1 MPSVVPPPVR
11 ICLGCLSA
19 WLCLALPAF
28 LSAQDL
34 DRLDEEI
41 PFDELVIKG
50 DERVFRLVPM
60 EMAKR
65 APLPRGAEDEEL
77 VMRLLDRPE
86 QKYAVKWGDIER
98 ITLWEES
105 RLRATAEQI
114 GAGRFAEAYASLLRV
129 QESSPGFPGLEKARQ
144 DCLLAE
150 GRQRLAAGQPEA
162 ALVPLRELCQRNRDY
177 PELSAMMGSV
187 VDQLVERDFAA
198 GHDAAARELVE
209 LLANAF
215 PEHTVVATRRQQL
228 MARARDR
235 LATVVAA
242 IGTERW
248 RDAHDALEQSLA
260 VWPALAEAQPVA
272 AELNAKYPLFRVGVR
287 DRAPRDAI
295 VPGAMTWER
304 QRLRTLIPMEVTTNW
319 QRPPWPVG
327 LSWPANLDVPT
338 DDQAREVR
346 PYVSMGA
353 ISELERRFVWVDPE
367 ALPVPGPPREI
378 TERCYENV
386 ADAFRDFAARR
397 LAVLDRVAP
406 WELDLV
412 RARPDLILVPYAA
425 PTVHLLI
432 PNPRSPRMVSGSARR
447 AVSLGIAR
455 ERIMK
460 EDLGCGSTPV
470 VTLLPGV
477 FPLGTVKDDELETPR
492 YDPRL
497 AIALSRVEPSQDSE
511 GVSRLVLIS
520 DRSLLARR
528 AAQAIQQQLNWGGL
542 GYEVEVLEPSAANI
556 QVASRDW
563 DLALIEWV
571 GLDPPQDIWKLASF
585 LAETGALNGELG
597 DALRQ
602 LGQAGNADEV
612 ARALARIERCLLE
625 QSLVIPLW
633 QFAEHAAVHKSLRGV
648 GERPV
653 SLYEHVAE
661 WTRSDMP

>member
-1 MPSVVPPPVR
+1 M
-11 ICLGCLSA
+11 
-19 WLCLALPAF
+19 
-28 LSAQDL
+28 
-34 DRLDEEI
+34 DRLAEEL

-50 DERVFRLVPM
+50 DERVFRLVPI

-65 APLPRGAEDEEL
+65 TPLARGAEDEEL
-77 VMRLLDRPE
+77 IMRLLDRPE

-98 ITLWEES
+98 ITLWEEKS
-105 RLRATAEQI
+105 LQAAAEQV
-114 GAGRFAEAYASLLRV
+114 GAGRFAEAYASFLRV
-129 QESSPGFPGLEKARQ
+129 QGSSPGFPGLEKARQ

-198 GHDAAARELVE
+198 GRDAAARELVE
-209 LLANAF
+209 LLANDF
-215 PEHTVVATRRQQL
+215 PEHTVVVARRQQL

-235 LATVVAA
+235 LAIVVAA
-242 IGTERW
+242 MSAERW
-248 RDAHDALEQSLA
+248 RDAHDALEQTLA

-272 AELNAKYPLFRVGVR
+272 AELSAKYPLFRVGVR
-287 DRAPRDAI
+287 DRAPRDAT
-295 VPGAMTWER
+295 VPGAMTWEC
-304 QRLRTLIPMEVTTNW
+304 QRLRTLIPIEVTTNC
-319 QRPPWPVG
+319 QHPPWPVG
-327 LSWPANLDVPT
+327 LSWPANLDAPT
-338 DDQAREVR
+338 DTQAREVR

-353 ISELERRFVWVDPE
+353 SSEQEPRFVLVDQE
-367 ALPVPGPPREI
+367 TLSVPGPPREI

-386 ADAFRDFAARR
+386 ADAIRDFAARR

-412 RARPDLILVPYAA
+412 RARPDLILMPYAT

-432 PNPRSPRMVSGSARR
+432 PNPRSPHMVSGSARR

-455 ERIMK
+455 ERIMQ
-460 EDLGCGSTPV
+460 EDLGCASTPV

-477 FPLGTVKDDELETPR
+477 FPRGVVNDDELETPR

-497 AIALSRVEPSQDSE
+497 AIALSRAEPSQNSE
-511 GVSRLVLIS
+511 GVARLVLIS
-520 DRSLLARR
+520 DRSLLTRR
-528 AAQAIQQQLNWGGL
+528 AAQAIQQQLKWDGL
-542 GYEVEVLEPSAANI
+542 GYEVEVLEPSAASI
-556 QVASRDW
+556 PVASGDW

-571 GLDPPQDIWKLASF
+571 GMDPPQDIWKLAGF

-597 DALRQ
+597 EALRQ
-602 LGQAGNADEV
+602 LGQASSAAEV
-612 ARALARIERCLLE
+612 ERALARIERGLLE

-633 QFAEHAAVHKSLRGV
+633 QFSEHAAVHKSLHGV